1 MLKKIFSSLKKQI
14 KNLKQIDEVY
24 QRNKKLINYLKKID
38 NVGNLNLNDNNIING
53 IKSINE
59 LTDYVVK
66 INSSLIFHKAV
77 IDNNNTLFASIL
89 DEHKKT
95 ISNFSLTEMF
105 IQSID
110 KNNFSQYQLNKIN
123 NWIDKNQEYQIK
135 FDNLSK
141 IITNDNQLDI
151 DNIKGN
157 PILKQYE
164 IIQHIQT
171 QSYNEEIQ
179 ELSQLQQQLSL
190 HKEKLMIFLSMPES
204 NLIVKTKNKL

>member
-14 KNLKQIDEVY
+14 KILKQIDEVH
-24 QRNKKLINYLKKID
+24 QQNKKIINYLKKID
-38 NVGNLNLNDNNIING
+38 NVSNLNLKDNNIING

-66 INSSLIFHKAV
+66 INSSLIFHKTV
-77 IDNNNTLFASIL
+77 IDKNNILFESIL

-110 KNNFSQYQLNKIN
+110 KNNFSQYQQNEIN
-123 NWIDKNQEYQIK
+123 NWIDQNQEYQIK
-135 FDNLSK
+135 FDNLFK
-141 IITNDNQLDI
+141 KITNDNQLDI
-151 DNIKGN
+151 DKIKSN

-171 QSYNEEIQ
+171 KSYDEEIKD
-179 ELSQLQQQLSL
+179 LSQLQQQLSL